1 MEVLKIATAGSVDDG
16 KSTLIG
22 RILYDTKSLT
32 SDKLEAIE
40 NTSKKRGYDYLDFSL
55 ATDGLVAEREQ
66 GITID
71 VAHIYFSTDKKSY
84 IIADTPGHVE
94 YTRNMVTGAST
105 SQAAIILID
114 ARKGVIEQTHRHFF
128 INNLLR
134 VKEIVVAINKMD
146 LVDFSEERYNEIK
159 ADFEQL
165 MAKRDYE
172 DQKITFVPVSAL
184 RGDNVVHRS
193 ENTPWYQG
201 ETLLEH
207 LEGLDLAAVSNVGTP
222 RFPVQY
228 VIRPKTDDHHDFR
241 GFAGKVYGGELSV
254 GDEVVALPSQ
264 TRSKIKEI
272 YFHDKKYRTASRRS
286 SVTITLEDE
295 INLSRGDML
304 VKAGDLPTIDKQ
316 FTATISWM
324 DTDKLVPGKK
334 YVVQHGVNKVLAKVN
349 TINHKIHPDYSG
361 IEENVDGL
369 AMNDIAQV
377 TFKLNK
383 PIFYDKFKNHRTNG
397 SFILI
402 DTQSNN
408 TVGAGFI
415 A

>member
-1 MEVLKIATAGSVDDG
+1 MDVLKIATAGSVDDG

-22 RILYDTKSLT
+22 RLLYDTKSLT

-40 NTSKKRGYDYLDFSL
+40 KTSKKNGYDYLDFSL

-71 VAHIYFSTDKKSY
+71 VAHIYFSTATKSY

-114 ARKGVIEQTHRHFF
+114 ARKGVIEQTNRHFF

-134 VKEIVVAINKMD
+134 IKDVIVAINKMD
-146 LVDFSEERYNEIK
+146 LVDFSEEKYNAIK
-159 ADFEQL
+159 ADFEEL
-165 MAKRDYE
+165 MSKRDYK
-172 DQKITFVPVSAL
+172 DQKITFIPVSAL
-184 RGDNVVHRS
+184 KGDNVVNKS
-193 ENTPWYQG
+193 LNMPWYEGQ
-201 ETLLEH
+201 TLLEH
-207 LEGLDLAAVSNVGTP
+207 FEVLDRTDIYNIGTP
-222 RFPVQY
+222 RFPIQY
-228 VIRPKTDDHHDFR
+228 VIRPRTDEHHDFR

-272 YFHDKKYRTASRRS
+272 YFYDKKYQTAARRS

-304 VKAGDLPTIDKQ
+304 VKVGDLPTIDKQ

-324 DTDKLVPGKK
+324 DSKKMTTGGK
-334 YVVQHGVNKVLAKVN
+334 YIVQHGVNKVLAKVDV
-349 TINHKIHPDYSG
+349 IHHKIRPDYSG
-361 IEENVDGL
+361 IDEVVDGL
-369 AMNDIAQV
+369 GMNDIAKV

-383 PIFYDKFKNHRTNG
+383 PIFYDQFKNHRTNG
-397 SFILI
+397 SFIII
-402 DTQSNN
+402 DTQSNS

-415 A
+415 N